1 MRFHEFEKQKGYS
14 LASRTI
20 RNYAKEVGPD
30 SMDYDMFMKSADL
43 LDKDMLKSLAQHIEN
58 SDTAPREYVM
68 KKIADHNPEIF
79 KKMYGDQEGYLSI
92 MKPQKDLTDDEYWK
106 MITKVF
112 EEVYR
117 VTESGGRLVVNVAN
131 LGRKPYIP
139 FSKFFIEIITEI
151 GFLMRGEIIWQKS
164 KGANANFAWGS
175 WLSASNPVIRDIH
188 EYCLI
193 FSKDSMK
200 NSSKGKSTIEK
211 EEFMES
217 TLSIWN
223 ISPARAKKIGHPAP
237 FPVELVKKFIN
248 LYSFKNNLILDPF
261 MGSGSTAIASRMLD
275 RDYIG
280 YEINPEYVKIANKR
294 IKEEIS

>member
-1 MRFHEFEKQKGYS
+1 
-14 LASRTI
+14 
-20 RNYAKEVGPD
+20 
-30 SMDYDMFMKSADL
+30 
-43 LDKDMLKSLAQHIEN
+43 
-58 SDTAPREYVM
+58 M
-68 KKIADHNPEIF
+68 KKTSYF
-79 KKMYGDQEGYLSI
+79 KIGSGSRKGFVSKFQDKELKETINQNKISKLRNQIITKSSDNMNELIDNCISLTVTSPPYNIGKDSDEDLS
-92 MKPQKDLTDDEYWK
+92 DDEYWK

-139 FSKFFIEIITEI
+139 FSKYFIEIILEI

-175 WLSASNPVIRDIH
+175 WLSPSNPVIRDIH
-188 EYCLI
+188 EYCLV

-200 NSSKGKSTIEK
+200 NSTKGEPTIEK

-223 ISPARAKKIGHPAP
+223 ISPARARK
-237 FPVELVKKFIN
+237 
-248 LYSFKNNLILDPF
+248 
-261 MGSGSTAIASRMLD
+261 
-275 RDYIG
+275 
-280 YEINPEYVKIANKR
+280 
-294 IKEEIS
+294 

>member
-1 MRFHEFEKQKGYS
+1 MKKTSYFKIGSGSRKGFVS
-14 LASRTI
+14 KFQDKEL
-20 RNYAKEVGPD
+20 KEVINQNKISKLRNKIITKSSENMNELIDNCISLTVTSPPYNIGKD
-30 SMDYDMFMKSADL
+30 SDEDL
-43 LDKDMLKSLAQHIEN
+43 S
-58 SDTAPREYVM
+58 
-68 KKIADHNPEIF
+68 
-79 KKMYGDQEGYLSI
+79 
-92 MKPQKDLTDDEYWK
+92 DDEYWK

-139 FSKFFIEIITEI
+139 FSKYFIEIILEI

-175 WLSASNPVIRDIH
+175 WLSPSNPVIRDIH
-188 EYCLI
+188 EYCLV

-200 NSSKGKSTIEK
+200 NSAKGEPTIEK
-211 EEFMES
+211 DEFMES

-223 ISPARAKKIGHPAP
+223 ITPARAKKIGHPAP
-237 FPVELVKKFIN
+237 FPVELPKRFIN
-248 LYSFKNNLILDPF
+248 LYSFKNDLILDPF
-261 MGSGSTAIASRMLD
+261 IGSGSTAIAAKLLD

-280 YEINPEYVKIANKR
+280 YELNPEYVKIAKNRLKN
-294 IKEEIS
+294 ETS

>member
-1 MRFHEFEKQKGYS
+1 
-14 LASRTI
+14 
-20 RNYAKEVGPD
+20 
-30 SMDYDMFMKSADL
+30 
-43 LDKDMLKSLAQHIEN
+43 
-58 SDTAPREYVM
+58 M
-68 KKIADHNPEIF
+68 KKTSYFKIGSGSRKGFVSKFQDKELKEIINQN
-79 KKMYGDQEGYLSI
+79 KISKLRNKIITKSSENMNELIDNCISLTVTSPPYNIGKDSDEDLS
-92 MKPQKDLTDDEYWK
+92 DDEYWK

-139 FSKFFIEIITEI
+139 FSKYFIEIILEI

-175 WLSASNPVIRDIH
+175 WLSPSNPVIRDIH
-188 EYCLI
+188 EYCLV

-200 NSSKGKSTIEK
+200 NSAKGEPTIEK

-223 ISPARAKKIGHPAP
+223 ITPARAKKIGHPAP
-237 FPVELVKKFIN
+237 FPVELPKRFIN
-248 LYSFKNNLILDPF
+248 LYSCKNDLILDPF
-261 MGSGSTAIASRMLD
+261 IGSGSTAIAAKLLD

-280 YEINPEYVKIANKR
+280 YELNPEYVKIAKNRLKN
-294 IKEEIS
+294 ETS

>member
-1 MRFHEFEKQKGYS
+1 MKKTSYLKIGSGSRKGFISKFQDQEFKETIQENNISK
-14 LASRTI
+14 I
-20 RNYAKEVGPD
+20 RNQLFTKSSELMDELVDNCISLTITSPPYNIGKD
-30 SMDYDMFMKSADL
+30 SDEDL
-43 LDKDMLKSLAQHIEN
+43 S
-58 SDTAPREYVM
+58 
-68 KKIADHNPEIF
+68 
-79 KKMYGDQEGYLSI
+79 
-92 MKPQKDLTDDEYWK
+92 DDEYWK

-139 FSKFFIEIITEI
+139 FSKYFIEIILEI

-175 WLSASNPVIRDIH
+175 WLSPSNPVIRDIH
-188 EYCLI
+188 EYCLV

-200 NSSKGKSTIEK
+200 NSAKGEPTIEK

-223 ISPARAKKIGHPAP
+223 ITPARAKKIGHPAP
-237 FPVELVKKFIN
+237 FPVELPKRFIN
-248 LYSFKNNLILDPF
+248 LYSFKNDLILDPF
-261 MGSGSTAIASRMLD
+261 IGSGSTAIAAKLLD

-280 YEINPEYVKIANKR
+280 YELNPEYVKIAKNRLKN
-294 IKEEIS
+294 EAS

>member
-1 MRFHEFEKQKGYS
+1 
-14 LASRTI
+14 
-20 RNYAKEVGPD
+20 
-30 SMDYDMFMKSADL
+30 
-43 LDKDMLKSLAQHIEN
+43 
-58 SDTAPREYVM
+58 M
-68 KKIADHNPEIF
+68 KKTSYFKIGSGSRKGFVSKFQDKELKEIINQN
-79 KKMYGDQEGYLSI
+79 KISKLRNKIITKSSENMNELIDNCISLTVTSPPYNIGKDSDEDLS
-92 MKPQKDLTDDEYWK
+92 DDEYWK

-139 FSKFFIEIITEI
+139 FSKYFIEIILEI

-175 WLSASNPVIRDIH
+175 WLSPSNPVIRDIH
-188 EYCLI
+188 EYCLV

-200 NSSKGKSTIEK
+200 NSAKGEPTIEK
-211 EEFMES
+211 DEFMES

-223 ISPARAKKIGHPAP
+223 ITPARAKKIGHPAP
-237 FPVELVKKFIN
+237 FPVELPKRFIN
-248 LYSFKNNLILDPF
+248 LYSFKNDLILDPF
-261 MGSGSTAIASRMLD
+261 IGSGSTAVAAKLLD

-280 YEINPEYVKIANKR
+280 YELNPEYVKIAKNRLKN
-294 IKEEIS
+294 ETS

>member
-1 MRFHEFEKQKGYS
+1 MKKTSYFKIGSGSRKGFVS
-14 LASRTI
+14 KFQDKEL
-20 RNYAKEVGPD
+20 KEVINQNKISKLRNKIITKSSENMNELIDNCISLTVTSPPYNIGKD
-30 SMDYDMFMKSADL
+30 SDEDL
-43 LDKDMLKSLAQHIEN
+43 S
-58 SDTAPREYVM
+58 
-68 KKIADHNPEIF
+68 
-79 KKMYGDQEGYLSI
+79 
-92 MKPQKDLTDDEYWK
+92 DDEYWK

-139 FSKFFIEIITEI
+139 FSKYFIEIILEI

-175 WLSASNPVIRDIH
+175 WLSPSNPVIRDIH
-188 EYCLI
+188 EYCLV

-200 NSSKGKSTIEK
+200 NSAKGEPTIEK
-211 EEFMES
+211 DEFMES

-223 ISPARAKKIGHPAP
+223 ITPARAKKIGHPAP
-237 FPVELVKKFIN
+237 FPVELPKRFIN
-248 LYSFKNNLILDPF
+248 LYSFKNDLILDPF
-261 MGSGSTAIASRMLD
+261 IGSGSTAIAAKLLD

-280 YEINPEYVKIANKR
+280 YELNPEYVKIAKNRLKN
-294 IKEEIS
+294 EAS

>member
-1 MRFHEFEKQKGYS
+1 MKKTSFFKIGSGSRKGFVSTFQDKELKEIFHENNISK
-14 LASRTI
+14 I
-20 RNYAKEVGPD
+20 RNQIFTKSSEEMNELIDNCISLTVTSPPYNIGKD
-30 SMDYDMFMKSADL
+30 SDEDL
-43 LDKDMLKSLAQHIEN
+43 S
-58 SDTAPREYVM
+58 
-68 KKIADHNPEIF
+68 
-79 KKMYGDQEGYLSI
+79 
-92 MKPQKDLTDDEYWK
+92 DDEYWK

-139 FSKFFIEIITEI
+139 FSKYFIEIILEI

-175 WLSASNPVIRDIH
+175 WLSPSNPVIRDIH
-188 EYCLI
+188 EYCLV

-200 NSSKGKSTIEK
+200 NSTKGESTIKK

-237 FPVELVKKFIN
+237 FPVELAKRFIN
-248 LYSFKNNLILDPF
+248 LYSFKDDLILDPF
-261 MGSGSTAIASRMLD
+261 IGSGSTAIAAGLLD

-280 YEINPEYVKIANKR
+280 YELNPEYVEIAKNR
-294 IKEEIS
+294 LEDETS

>member
-1 MRFHEFEKQKGYS
+1 MKKTDQKNNIS
-14 LASRTI
+14 KI
-20 RNYAKEVGPD
+20 RNQLFTKSSELMDELVDNCISLTITSPPYNIGKD
-30 SMDYDMFMKSADL
+30 SD
-43 LDKDMLKSLAQHIEN
+43 E
-58 SDTAPREYVM
+58 
-68 KKIADHNPEIF
+68 
-79 KKMYGDQEGYLSI
+79 
-92 MKPQKDLTDDEYWK
+92 DLTDDEYWK

-280 YEINPEYVKIANKR
+280 YEINPEYVEIANKR

>member
-1 MRFHEFEKQKGYS
+1 
-14 LASRTI
+14 
-20 RNYAKEVGPD
+20 
-30 SMDYDMFMKSADL
+30 
-43 LDKDMLKSLAQHIEN
+43 
-58 SDTAPREYVM
+58 M
-68 KKIADHNPEIF
+68 KKTSYF
-79 KKMYGDQEGYLSI
+79 KIGSGSRKGFVSKFQDKELKETINQNKISKLRNQIITKSSENMIELIDNCISLTVTSPPYNIGKDSDEDLS
-92 MKPQKDLTDDEYWK
+92 DDEYWK

-139 FSKFFIEIITEI
+139 FSKYFIEIILEI

-175 WLSASNPVIRDIH
+175 WLSPSNPVIRDIH
-188 EYCLI
+188 EYCLV

-200 NSSKGKSTIEK
+200 NSTKGEPTIEK

-223 ISPARAKKIGHPAP
+223 ISPARARKIGHPAP
-237 FPVELVKKFIN
+237 FPVELAKRFIN
-248 LYSFKNNLILDPF
+248 LYSFKNDLILDPF
-261 MGSGSTAIASRMLD
+261 IGSGSTAIAAKLLD

-280 YEINPEYVKIANKR
+280 YELNPEYVEIAKNRLKN
-294 IKEEIS
+294 ETS

>member
-1 MRFHEFEKQKGYS
+1 
-14 LASRTI
+14 
-20 RNYAKEVGPD
+20 
-30 SMDYDMFMKSADL
+30 
-43 LDKDMLKSLAQHIEN
+43 
-58 SDTAPREYVM
+58 M
-68 KKIADHNPEIF
+68 KKTSYF
-79 KKMYGDQEGYLSI
+79 KIGSGSRKGFVSKFQDKELKETINQNKISKLRNQIITKSSDNMNELIDNCISLTVTSPPYNIGKDSDEDLS
-92 MKPQKDLTDDEYWK
+92 DDEYWK

-139 FSKFFIEIITEI
+139 FSKYFIEIILEI

-175 WLSASNPVIRDIH
+175 WLSPSNPVIRDIH
-188 EYCLI
+188 EYCLV

-200 NSSKGKSTIEK
+200 NSTKGEPTIEK

-237 FPVELVKKFIN
+237 FPVELAKRFIN
-248 LYSFKNNLILDPF
+248 LYSFKNDLILDPF
-261 MGSGSTAIASRMLD
+261 IGSGSTAIAAKLLN

-280 YEINPEYVKIANKR
+280 YELNPEYVEIAKNRLKN
-294 IKEEIS
+294 ETS